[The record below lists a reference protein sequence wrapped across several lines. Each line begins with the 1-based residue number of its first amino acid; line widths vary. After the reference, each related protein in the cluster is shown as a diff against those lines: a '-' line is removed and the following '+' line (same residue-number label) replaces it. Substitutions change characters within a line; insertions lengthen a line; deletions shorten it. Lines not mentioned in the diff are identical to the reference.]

1 MKEIKVP
8 NIDYE
13 SEIKKCK
20 TLEDVTGKNGLLQRL
35 FKDVMQQLLEAEMEE
50 TIGRGKYERNSEY
63 YEDEEKNYRNGYSKK
78 NVRSS
83 FGNVEL
89 NIPRDRKAEFEP
101 IAVKKYQTDCNEFD
115 KKIISLYAR
124 GMSTRDIQAELN
136 ELYGIDVS
144 PIMISNI
151 TDKVLGSAAEWQSRM
166 LDEVYPIVYMD
177 AIHFKVRDDHRIV
190 TKAAYICLGV
200 DMDGYKD
207 ILGIWIGEA
216 EGAKFWLSVCNDL
229 NNRGVKDIC
238 IACMDGLRG
247 LPDAIKTVFPNVSIQ
262 SCIIHQIRNS
272 MRYVPYKDRKVFVA
286 DLKKVYKAPNEEIAL
301 AQLDMLKEKWNDK
314 YSNVIESWY
323 INWDKLSTFFAFN
336 EQIRKMIYTTNT
348 LEGINRQIRKFTKTR
363 TVFPTDDSLRKS
375 LYLATEIIMQK
386 WTSPISNWGLILSQF
401 MIMFGDRLNKNEII

>member
-8 NIDYE
+8 DIDYQ

-35 FKDVMQQLLEAEMEE
+35 FKDVMQQLLEVEMEE
-50 TIGRGKYERNSEY
+50 TIGREKYERNSQY
-63 YEDEEKNYRNGYSKK
+63 YDDEEKNYRNGYSKK

-136 ELYGIDVS
+136 ELYGVDVS
-144 PIMISNI
+144 PSMISNI
-151 TDKVLGSAAEWQSRM
+151 TDKVLSSAAEWQNRM

-190 TKAAYICLGV
+190 SKAAYICLGI

-216 EGAKFWLSVCNDL
+216 EGAKFWLGVCNDL

-238 IACMDGLRG
+238 VACMDGLKG

-272 MRYVPYKDRKVFVA
+272 MRYVPYKDRKAFVA
-286 DLKKVYKAPNEEIAL
+286 DLKKVYKAPTEEIAL
-301 AQLDMLKEKWNDK
+301 AQLDILKEKWNDK
-314 YSNVIESWY
+314 YSNVIDSWY
-323 INWDKLSTFFAFN
+323 INWDKLSTYFAFN

-375 LYLATEIIMQK
+375 LYLATEVIMQK

>member
-8 NIDYE
+8 DIDYQ

-50 TIGRGKYERNSEY
+50 NLGRERYERIDDNCEN
-63 YEDEEKNYRNGYSKK
+63 EDRNYRNGHSKK

-83 FGNVEL
+83 FGDVEL
-89 NIPRDRKAEFEP
+89 DIPRDRQSKFDP

-115 KKIISLYAR
+115 KKIIGLYAR

-136 ELYGIDVS
+136 ELYGVDLS
-144 PIMISNI
+144 PSMISTI
-151 TDKVLGSAAEWQSRM
+151 TDKVLASAAEWQNRM
-166 LDEVYPIVYMD
+166 LDEIYPIVYMD
-177 AIHFKVRDDHRIV
+177 AIHFKVRDEHKIV

-200 DMDGYKD
+200 DLNGYKD

-229 NNRGVKDIC
+229 SNRGVKDVC
-238 IACMDGLRG
+238 IACMDGLKG
-247 LPDAIKTVFPNVSIQ
+247 LPEAIKTVFPNVCIQ

-272 MRYVPYKDRKVFVA
+272 MRYVPYKDRKSFVA
-286 DLKKVYKAPNEEIAL
+286 DLKKIYTSPTEEIAL
-301 AQLDMLKEKWNDK
+301 AQLDNLKDKWNDK
-314 YSNVIESWY
+314 YPNVVDSWY
-323 INWDKLSTFFAFN
+323 INWDKLSTFFEFN

-348 LEGINRQIRKFTKTR
+348 LEGFNRQLRKITKTR

-375 LYLATEIIMQK
+375 LYLATEIVQEK
-386 WTSPISNWGLILSQF
+386 WTAPIANWGTILGQF
-401 MIMFGDRLNKNEII
+401 EIMFRDRISKNEII

>member
-1 MKEIKVP
+1 
-8 NIDYE
+8 
-13 SEIKKCK
+13 
-20 TLEDVTGKNGLLQRL
+20 
-35 FKDVMQQLLEAEMEE
+35 MQQLLEAEMEE
-50 TIGRGKYERNSEY
+50 TIGRGKLWKKFRMLWGWR
-63 YEDEEKNYRNGYSKK
+63 KNYRNGYSKK

-115 KKIISLYAR
+115 KKIISLYSP

-136 ELYGIDVS
+136 ELYGIDIS
-144 PIMISNI
+144 PSIISNI
-151 TDKVLGSAAEWQSRM
+151 TDKVLGSAAEWQNRM
-166 LDEVYPIVYMD
+166 LDEVYPIVNMD
-177 AIHFKVRDDHRIV
+177 TIHFKVRDDHRIV

-200 DMDGYKD
+200 DMNGYKD
-207 ILGIWIGEA
+207 ILGIWIREA

-262 SCIIHQIRNS
+262 SCIIYQIRNS
-272 MRYVPYKDRKVFVA
+272 MRYVPYKDTKASVA

-323 INWDKLSTFFAFN
+323 INWYKLSIFFAFN
-336 EQIRKMIYTTNT
+336 EQIRKIIYTTNT

-363 TVFPTDDSLRKS
+363 TVLFTNKKLLKN
-375 LYLATEIIMQK
+375 
-386 WTSPISNWGLILSQF
+386 SPLL
-401 MIMFGDRLNKNEII
+401 LNPYYI

>member
-8 NIDYE
+8 DIDYQA
-13 SEIKKCK
+13 EIKKCK

-50 TIGRGKYERNSEY
+50 NLGRQKYERFD
-63 YEDEEKNYRNGYSKK
+63 EDCEDQERNYRNGYSKK

-83 FGNVEL
+83 FGDIEL
-89 NIPRDRKAEFEP
+89 DIPRDRKSKFEP

-115 KKIISLYAR
+115 KKIIGLYAR
-124 GMSTRDIQAELN
+124 GMSTRDIQAELK
-136 ELYGIDVS
+136 ELYGVDLS
-144 PIMISNI
+144 PSMISTI
-151 TDKVLGSAAEWQSRM
+151 TDKVLASAAEWQNRM

-177 AIHFKVRDDHRIV
+177 AIHFKVRDEHRIV

-200 DMDGYKD
+200 DLEGFKD

-229 NNRGVKDIC
+229 SNRGVKDIC
-238 IACMDGLRG
+238 IACMDGLKG
-247 LPDAIKTVFPNVSIQ
+247 LPEAIKTVFPNVCIQ

-286 DLKKVYKAPNEEIAL
+286 DLKKIYTAPTEEIAL
-301 AQLDMLKEKWNDK
+301 AQLDSLKDKWNDK
-314 YSNVIESWY
+314 YSTVIDSWY
-323 INWDKLSTFFAFN
+323 MNWDKLSTFFAFN
-336 EQIRKMIYTTNT
+336 EKIRKMIYTTNT
-348 LEGINRQIRKFTKTR
+348 LEGFNRQLRKFTKTR

-375 LYLATEIIMQK
+375 LYLATEIVQEK
-386 WTSPISNWGLILSQF
+386 WTSPIANWGTILAQF
-401 MIMFGDRLNKNEII
+401 EIMFGDRITRNQII

>member
-13 SEIKKCK
+13 AEIKKCK

-35 FKDVMQQLLEAEMEE
+35 FKDVMQQLLEAEMKE
-50 TIGRGKYERNSEY
+50 TIGRGKYERKSES

-144 PIMISNI
+144 PSMISNI
-151 TDKVLGSAAEWQSRM
+151 TDKVLGSAAEWQNRM

-207 ILGIWIGEA
+207 ILGIWIGES

-262 SCIIHQIRNS
+262 SCIIHQIRSS
-272 MRYVPYKDRKVFVA
+272 MRYVPYKDRKIFVA

>member
-144 PIMISNI
+144 PSMISNI

>member
-20 TLEDVTGKNGLLQRL
+20 TLEDVTGKNGLLQKL

-144 PIMISNI
+144 PSMISNI

>member
-20 TLEDVTGKNGLLQRL
+20 TLEDVTGKNGLLQKL

-144 PIMISNI
+144 PSMISNI
-151 TDKVLGSAAEWQSRM
+151 TDKVLGSAAEWQNRM

>member
-13 SEIKKCK
+13 AEIKKCK

-50 TIGRGKYERNSEY
+50 TIGRGKYERKSES

-144 PIMISNI
+144 PSMISNI
-151 TDKVLGSAAEWQSRM
+151 TDKVLGSAAEWQNRM

-207 ILGIWIGEA
+207 ILGIWIGES

-262 SCIIHQIRNS
+262 SCIIHQIRSS
-272 MRYVPYKDRKVFVA
+272 MRYVPYKDRKIFVA